1 MVSLHESSS
10 RALSEALALKLPA
23 GRLHWLGTSLQIRV
37 DPTASASE
45 RRVEAGTGPLHP
57 QATALGLGFGNSR
70 FLPSSFSSPDLAVIS
85 GGGALQGSTKATATA
100 TGPLAALVAANAT
113 TIGIANV
120 HYLSRSSDPLRIGT
134 EADPFQAQATASSR
148 SLLPT
153 STPAGSGPEV
163 DLRAHALVR
172 GLEGSPEAIG
182 LGGPLFYGQPNAY
195 VRASSQVALDPSN
208 RNTAS
213 ASSDAAG
220 LQDATIL
227 GTTKEGSTTARAF
240 EPLVRIGGHA
250 SADWIVQG
258 SQALSAPPVQVKGQG
273 IGIDQS
279 TIVGASQAD
288 TLISGSGL
296 AQLTSSLPISQL
308 NVATPVKAIGID
320 RSTITT
326 GLGTTLIMGTGEAS
340 SNFGAFPNAV
350 VAGIADTTI
359 ISQGDAIIW
368 GTTPNTPGTNG
379 ILRSDIVAAN
389 GHTSV
394 LGTADST
401 TIAST
406 TGTTELLLE
415 GARGVQFQGGGFG
428 ADRITLS
435 AAVDNAIHAGHGNDA
450 ITVGAGGGNV
460 IDGGFGQNLVSS
472 LGGSSRD
479 TFVKA
484 NAGAALAAA
493 DGRSFAEQLADP
505 AFWNALSSQ
514 QKQALWSSGEHRES
528 GTVKG
533 RIDTTLGF
541 DPGAGGDILSLS
553 SSLASMTQSYWES
566 KGAIFGVENGALQVV
581 EGPTGSTMGVISGTL
596 ADIRSLV
603 GTSGCSLAYATDTR
617 QLLFDADGNWSQGS
631 RSIGQLSMSDG
642 DALRKDNIRFA

>member
-1 MVSLHESSS
+1 MVSLLASSS

-23 GRLHWLGTSLQIRV
+23 GKLHWLGTSLQIRV
-37 DPTASASE
+37 DPTANASE
-45 RRVEAGTGPLHP
+45 RRVEAGTGPLQP

-70 FLPSSFSSPDLAVIS
+70 HLPASFSAPDLAVIS
-85 GGGALQGSTKATATA
+85 GGGVLQGSANATANA

-113 TIGIANV
+113 TIGVANV
-120 HYLSRSSDPLRIGT
+120 HYLSRSSDPLLIGT
-134 EADPFQAQATASSR
+134 AADPFQAQASASSR

-153 STPAGSGPEV
+153 TTAAGSGPEV
-163 DLRAHALVR
+163 GLQAQALVR
-172 GLEGSPEAIG
+172 GLEGSPDRGQAT
-182 LGGPLFYGQPNAY
+182 LFRGQPTAF
-195 VRASSQVALDPSN
+195 VRASSLVELDPSSHT
-208 RNTAS
+208 TAAATADGAGIEN
-213 ASSDAAG
+213 AS
-220 LQDATIL
+220 IL
-227 GTTKEGSTTARAF
+227 GVGF
-240 EPLVRIGGHA
+240 DGVVRIGGHA
-250 SADWIVQG
+250 AADWTIQG

-279 TIVGASQAD
+279 TIVGASRAD
-288 TLISGSGL
+288 TVISGSGL

-340 SNFGAFPNAV
+340 SNLGSFPNAV
-350 VAGIADTTI
+350 VAGIADTKI

-368 GTTPNTPGTNG
+368 GTTPNAPGTNG

-401 TIAST
+401 TIASA
-406 TGTTELLLE
+406 TGTTELLLDR
-415 GARGVQFQGGGFG
+415 ARGLQFQGGGFG
-428 ADRITLS
+428 ADRITLNS
-435 AAVDNAIHAGHGNDA
+435 AVDNTIHAGHGNDA

-460 IDGGFGQNLVSS
+460 IDGGFGQNLISS
-472 LGGSSRD
+472 LGGTSRD

-493 DGRSFAEQLADP
+493 DGGSFAEQLADP

-514 QKQALWSSGEHRES
+514 QKQALWTSGEHREN
-528 GTVKG
+528 GTLKG

-541 DPGAGGDILSLS
+541 DPGAGGDVLSLS
-553 SSLASMTQSYWES
+553 SSLASMTQSHWES
-566 KGAIFGVENGALQVV
+566 KGAIFGVENGALKVLD
-581 EGPTGSTMGVISGTL
+581 GPANSTMGVISGTL
-596 ADIRSLV
+596 ADIHSLV

>member
-1 MVSLHESSS
+1 MVSLLESSS

-37 DPTASASE
+37 DPNASASE
-45 RRVEAGTGPLHP
+45 RRVEAGTGPLQP
-57 QATALGLGFGNSR
+57 QATTLGLGFGNSR

-85 GGGALQGSTKATATA
+85 GGGSLQGSSNATATA

-113 TIGIANV
+113 NIGVANV
-120 HYLSRSSDPLRIGT
+120 HYLSRSSDPLLIG
-134 EADPFQAQATASSR
+134 AAGNPFQAQATASSR

-153 STPAGSGPEV
+153 TTPAGGGPEV
-163 DLRAHALVR
+163 GLQAQALVR
-172 GLEGSPEAIG
+172 GLEGSPESG
-182 LGGPLFYGQPNAY
+182 QTTLFRGQPTAF
-195 VRASSQVALDPSN
+195 VRASSQVDLDPSS
-208 RNTAS
+208 RTTAAATADAVGLEN
-213 ASSDAAG
+213 AS
-220 LQDATIL
+220 IL
-227 GTTKEGSTTARAF
+227 GVGF
-240 EPLVRIGGHA
+240 DDVVRIGGHA
-250 SADWIVQG
+250 TADWTVGG
-258 SQALSAPPVQVKGQG
+258 SQGRSAPPVQVEGQG

-279 TIVGASQAD
+279 TIVGASRAD

-308 NVATPVKAIGID
+308 NVASPVKAIGID

-340 SNFGAFPNAV
+340 SNLGSFPNAV
-350 VAGIADTTI
+350 VAGIADTKI

-368 GTTPNTPGTNG
+368 GTTPNTPGTQG

-401 TIAST
+401 TITSA

-428 ADRITLS
+428 GDRINLNS
-435 AAVDNAIHAGHGNDA
+435 AVDNAIHAGHGNDA
-450 ITVGAGGGNV
+450 ITIGAGGGNV
-460 IDGGFGQNLVSS
+460 LDGGFGQNLITS
-472 LGGSSRD
+472 LGGASRD

-484 NAGAALAAA
+484 NAGAAQDAA
-493 DGRSFAEQLADP
+493 DGRLFAEQLADP

-514 QKQALWSSGEHRES
+514 QKQDLWSTGEYREN

-533 RIDTTLGF
+533 RVDTTIGF
-541 DPGAGGDILSLS
+541 DPGAGGDTLALS
-553 SSLASMTQSYWES
+553 SSLASMTQSYWQS
-566 KGAIFGVENGALQVV
+566 NGAIFGIDNGALKVMD
-581 EGPTGSTMGVISGTL
+581 GPANSTMGVISGTL

-617 QLLFDADGNWSQGS
+617 QLLFDADGNWSQGT

-642 DALRKDNIRFA
+642 DSLRKDNIQFA

>member
-1 MVSLHESSS
+1 MVSLLESSS

-45 RRVEAGTGPLHP
+45 RRVEAGTGSLQP

-70 FLPSSFSSPDLAVIS
+70 FLPSAFSSPDLAVIS
-85 GGGALQGSTKATATA
+85 GGGSLQGSANATASA

-113 TIGIANV
+113 NIGVANV
-120 HYLSRSSDPLRIGT
+120 HYLSRSSDPLLIGT
-134 EADPFQAQATASSR
+134 TADPFQAHATASSR

-153 STPAGSGPEV
+153 TTTPAGAGPEV
-163 DLRAHALVR
+163 GLQAQALVR
-172 GLEGSPEAIG
+172 GLEGSPESLQA
-182 LGGPLFYGQPNAY
+182 PLFYGQPTAF
-195 VRASSQVALDPSN
+195 VRASSQVSLDPSS
-208 RNTAS
+208 RTTA
-213 ASSDAAG
+213 AATADAAG
-220 LQDATIL
+220 IENATIL
-227 GTTKEGSTTARAF
+227 GVAQAANPKARASD
-240 EPLVRIGGHA
+240 PVVRIGGHA
-250 SADWIVQG
+250 AADWTLEG

-273 IGIDQS
+273 IGIDKS
-279 TIVGASQAD
+279 TIVGASRAD

-340 SNFGAFPNAV
+340 SNLGSFPNAV
-350 VAGIADTTI
+350 VAGIADTKI
-359 ISQGDAIIW
+359 ISQGDTIIW

-389 GHTSV
+389 GKTSV

-401 TIAST
+401 KIASA
-406 TGTTELLLE
+406 TGSTELLLD

-428 ADRITLS
+428 ADKINIS
-435 AAVDNAIHAGHGNDA
+435 SAVDNAIHAGHGNDA

-460 IDGGFGQNLVSS
+460 IDAGFGQNLVSS
-472 LGGSSRD
+472 LGGASRD

-505 AFWNALSSQ
+505 AFWNALSGQ
-514 QKQALWSSGEHRES
+514 QKQDLWTTGEYRDN

-541 DPGAGGDILSLS
+541 DPGAGGDILKLS

-581 EGPTGSTMGVISGTL
+581 DGPTDSTMGLISGTL
-596 ADIRSLV
+596 ADIRGLV
-603 GTSGCSLAYATDTR
+603 GTSGCSLAYASDTR

-631 RSIGQLSMSDG
+631 RSIGQLSMSDS
-642 DALRKDNIRFA
+642 DSLRKDNIQFA